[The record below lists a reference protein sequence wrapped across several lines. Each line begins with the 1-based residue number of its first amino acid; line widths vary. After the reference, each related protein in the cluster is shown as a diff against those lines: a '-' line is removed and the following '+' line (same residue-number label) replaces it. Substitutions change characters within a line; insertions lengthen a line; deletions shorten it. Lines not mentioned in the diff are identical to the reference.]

1 MTPDSVGS
9 FVWLGM
15 KLMTLVGLG
24 IYIVFA
30 FVIVRQEQLMSKVIE
45 AESEK
50 ILSVLAWLHFGV
62 SVVVFFL
69 ALLIL

>member
-1 MTPDSVGS
+1 
-9 FVWLGM
+9 M
-15 KLMTLVGLG
+15 KLMTLLGLG

-45 AESEK
+45 AQSEK
-50 ILSVLAWLHFGV
+50 ILSVLAWLHLGAA
-62 SVVVFFL
+62 VVIFFL

>member
-1 MTPDSVGS
+1 MIDPGV
-9 FVWLGM
+9 FIQIGM

-30 FVIVRQEQLMSKVIE
+30 FVIVRQEQLMSKTL
-45 AESEK
+45 AAASDK
-50 ILSVLAWLHFGV
+50 ILALFTWLHLGAAL
-62 SVVVFFL
+62 VVFAL

>member
-1 MTPDSVGS
+1 MTPDNVGS

-24 IYIVFA
+24 IYTVFA

-45 AESEK
+45 AQSEK
-50 ILSVLAWLHFGV
+50 ILSILAWLHLGI

>member
-1 MTPDSVGS
+1 MTPENAGS
-9 FVWLGM
+9 MMWIGL
-15 KLMTLVGLG
+15 KLMTLLGLG

-30 FVIVRQEQLMSKVIE
+30 IVIVRQEQLMAKVIE
-45 AESEK
+45 AQSEK
-50 ILSVLAWLHFGV
+50 ILSVLAWLHLGM

>member
-1 MTPDSVGS
+1 MTPDNVGYLA
-9 FVWLGM
+9 WMGM
-15 KLMTLVGLG
+15 KLMALVGLG

-30 FVIVRQEQLMSKVIE
+30 FVIVRQEQLMSKVLE
-45 AESEK
+45 AQSEK
-50 ILSVLAWLHFGV
+50 ILSVLSWIHLGV

>member
-1 MTPDSVGS
+1 MTPENAGS
-9 FVWLGM
+9 MMWIGL
-15 KLMTLVGLG
+15 KLMTLLGLG

-30 FVIVRQEQLMSKVIE
+30 IVIVRQEQLMAKVIE
-45 AESEK
+45 AQSEK
-50 ILSVLAWLHFGV
+50 ILSVLAWIHLGM